1 MNNVDLIG
9 HLGSVLTSIT
19 FIPQVYKTW
28 TTKEVEGLSLA
39 MMFIILTST
48 VVWLVYGL
56 LANLLPVI
64 ICNAIVFTLS
74 LILIIM
80 KLKYHKKTVGS

>member
-80 KLKYHKKTVGS
+80 KLKHHKKTVGS